1 MAKNNIKFIIKGGV
15 LCAAFSFMAL
25 FIPILGAAL
34 NYFSLL
40 PIFYVGICLGVRSY
54 LLAISIPLMG
64 VIILFGPAGIGL
76 FSITLFAPSM
86 AILYWHFLKNKNT
99 YKYSPTDI
107 LHLFSS
113 RFLGLVT
120 AVFLY
125 LKITNSQLFE
135 WLTQKVE
142 MISTLAKL
150 PYATGPL
157 IEILPGVFSFLWL
170 LMVWLNFQIAYSI
183 ALRSN
188 KAIRKLTINQNN
200 FLPPIW
206 DIALVA
212 ALWLIVANKLFID
225 SSILGIYAR
234 TALCICGFPLLIDGI
249 EIAQLIA
256 RFYKVPRYAVGIF
269 MILTFLLVWPMI
281 FVVVLGL
288 VEPLYGLKKKYY
300 SKFN

>member
-1 MAKNNIKFIIKGGV
+1 MAKSDIKIIIKGGV

-25 FIPILGAAL
+25 FVPILGAAV

-40 PIFYVGICLGVRSY
+40 PIFYVGVCLGIRGY
-54 LLAISIPLMG
+54 LLAISIPL
-64 VIILFGPAGIGL
+64 ISALILLGFVGFGL

-99 YKYSPTDI
+99 YRYSPVDI

-113 RFLGLVT
+113 RFLGVVT
-120 AVFLY
+120 AGFLY
-125 LKITNSQLFE
+125 LKTTNSPLFE
-135 WLTQKVE
+135 VLAQKVE

-150 PYATGPL
+150 PSASGSL
-157 IEILPGVFSFLWL
+157 IEILPGIFSFLWL
-170 LMVWLNFQIAYSI
+170 LMVWLNFQIAYSM
-183 ALRSN
+183 ALKSN
-188 KAIRKLTINQNN
+188 KAIRKPTINQNN

-269 MILTFLLVWPMI
+269 MILTFLLVWPMV

>member
-1 MAKNNIKFIIKGGV
+1 MAKSDIKLIIQGGV

-25 FIPILGAAL
+25 FVPILGAAV

-40 PIFYVGICLGVRSY
+40 PIFYVGTCLGIRGY
-54 LLAISIPLMG
+54 LLAISIPLIG
-64 VIILFGPAGIGL
+64 NLILLGPVGIGL
-76 FSITLFAPSM
+76 FGVTIFAPSM
-86 AILYWHFLKNKNT
+86 TILYWHFLKNKNT
-99 YKYSPTDI
+99 YAHSPIDI

-113 RFLGLVT
+113 RFLGVVT
-120 AVFLY
+120 AGFLY
-125 LKITNSQLFE
+125 LKMSDSQLLE
-135 WLTQKVE
+135 LLAQKVE
-142 MISTLAKL
+142 VISNLAKL
-150 PYATGPL
+150 PAATTPL

-170 LMVWLNFQIAYSI
+170 LMVWLNFQIAYSM
-183 ALRSN
+183 ALRLN
-188 KAIRKLTINQNN
+188 KAIRRPTIRQNN

-212 ALWLIVANKLFID
+212 SLWLIVANKLFIE

-234 TALCICGFPLLIDGI
+234 TALCICAFPLLIDGI
-249 EIAQLIA
+249 EIAQLMA
-256 RFYKVPRYAVGIF
+256 RFYKIPRYATGIF
-269 MILTFLLVWPMI
+269 MIMTFLLVWPMI